1 MPSFIPQAMQRL
13 KSLAYATGTLLI
25 LILVFGAA
33 STEAQTLSTVQIST
47 YHGDGLRT
55 GWNSRETVLT
65 PATVRGATFKQL
77 GNVVLDAQV
86 DAQPLYVG
94 SQTINGQGVHNVIYI
109 ATENNTVY
117 AIDAD
122 SGAILLQKNFGAPL
136 PISALPGACSDNG
149 AIVGIT
155 ATPVLDTTAQTLYVI
170 SYTYENNTAI
180 YRLHA
185 LDLRTL
191 ADKTSPVVVTG
202 SGTLNP
208 TNAKYN
214 FNASTTRLRAGLLLS
229 QGNLYA
235 AFTSFCD
242 FNANITR
249 GWVLGWNAASL
260 APLAQPALLNRE
272 SATANNFFLS
282 TVWMSGYGIA
292 ADAAGSLFVVTGN
305 GDPAGTAYQPPYGIA
320 ESVVKLSPDLKTVQS
335 LFTPAGGNGSDYASL
350 ERADKDFGAGG
361 VMLLPPQPGPNPNMA
376 VAAGKYGTM
385 YLLNSND
392 LGGHAEGPANAP
404 DRVFNSYTI
413 GICHC
418 GASYFRGTDGVGR
431 VVSSGSN
438 TARVWKV
445 NTTGNPSL
453 SQESISAP
461 IVNGS
466 NRGFFTTVSSNG
478 TAAKTQVI
486 WAIGRKLS
494 ASSTTVNLYA
504 FDPSTIDASGN
515 MATLFSGA
523 AGTWPEHG
531 LANLVPTVANGKV
544 YVATYKQLAIFGA
557 TGGGGGGTSDVV
569 SFTASSTQAA
579 GVGPLVNVIVD
590 GRTIGSTSVGIA
602 SATYA
607 FNTSLTPNTAHDI
620 QIQYTNDDVING
632 QDRNLILNSIAV
644 NGRTV
649 LATSTFEVYHV
660 PSVLGYPNN
669 IIASNGNMYWTGTAE
684 FSLPATQFPAMT
696 AALRTAKTAAVLK
709 LSKAPS
715 IEAGPSPVL
724 PGHAISGILVAM
736 RKGSLTLRT
745 RAGKLVTVDNRAAVK
760 QYHSIIPVVGHALL
774 VRGDYDKAGVLHATA
789 IMRAEDSKDLWD
801 KDN

>member
-1 MPSFIPQAMQRL
+1 MQRL

-25 LILVFGAA
+25 LNFAFGSA

-47 YHGDGLRT
+47 YHGDGQRT

-65 PATVRGATFKQL
+65 PTAVRSTAFRQL

-86 DAQPLYVG
+86 DAQPLFVG
-94 SQTINGQGVHNVIYI
+94 SQTITGQGVHNVIYT

-122 SGAILLQKNFGAPL
+122 SGAILLQKNFGTPV
-136 PISALPGACSDNG
+136 PISALPGGCSDNS

-155 ATPVLDTTAQTLYVI
+155 ATPVLDTTAQALYVI
-170 SYTYENNTAI
+170 TYTYENNAAI

-185 LDLRTL
+185 LDLHNL
-191 ADKTSPVVVTG
+191 ADKVSPVVVTG

-208 TNAKYN
+208 SNAKYN

-229 QGNLYA
+229 QGNVYA

-260 APLAQPALLNRE
+260 APLAQPALLSRQ
-272 SATANNFFLS
+272 SATDNNYFLS

-292 ADAAGSLFVVTGN
+292 VDTAGSLFVVTGN
-305 GDPAGTAYQPPYGIA
+305 SDPAGTAYQPPYGIA

-350 ERADKDFGAGG
+350 ERTDGDFGAGG
-361 VMLLPPQPGPNPNMA
+361 VMLLPTQPGPNPNMA
-376 VAAGKYGTM
+376 VAAGKFGTM

-392 LGGHAEGPANAP
+392 LGGHAEGPPSAP
-404 DRVFNSYTI
+404 DRIFNSYTI
-413 GICHC
+413 GACFC

-431 VVSSGSN
+431 VVSSGGN
-438 TARVWKV
+438 IARVWKV
-445 NTTGNPSL
+445 NTTANPSL
-453 SQESISAP
+453 SQESMSTP

-466 NRGFFTTVSSNG
+466 NRGFFTTISSNG
-478 TAAKTQVI
+478 TVANSQVI
-486 WAIGRKLS
+486 WAVGRPINTS
-494 ASSTTVNLYA
+494 PATITLYA
-504 FDPSTIDASGN
+504 FDPSAIDASGN

-523 AGTWPEHG
+523 VGTWPQHG
-531 LANLVPTVANGKV
+531 KANLVPTVANGKV
-544 YVATYKQLAIFGA
+544 YVASYKQLAIFGVS
-557 TGGGGGGTSDVV
+557 GGGGGGGSDVV
-569 SFTASSTQAA
+569 SFTAYGTQAA

-590 GRTIGSTSVGIA
+590 GRTIGSTSVGTA

-607 FNTSLTPNTAHDI
+607 FNTSVAPNTAHDI

-644 NGRTV
+644 NGRTT
-649 LATSTFEVYHV
+649 LATSIFEIYHAQAGNQGDF
-660 PSVLGYPNN
+660 PS
-669 IIASNGNMYWTGTAE
+669 SGNMYWKGTAE
-684 FSLPATQFPAMT
+684 FSLPATLFPAMS
-696 AALRTAKTAAVLK
+696 AALKAAKTSAVLK
-709 LSKAPS
+709 SSKAPS
-715 IEAGPSPVL
+715 IEAGPNPVL
-724 PGHAISGILVAM
+724 PGHSVYGVLVAM

-745 RAGKLVTVDNRAAVK
+745 RAGKLVTVDNREAVK
-760 QYHSIIPVVGHALL
+760 RYHSIIPVVGHALL

-789 IMRAEDSKDLWD
+789 IMRAGETKALWG